1 MLHDL
6 CYLALLLAHLVWV
19 RYQGGEV
26 DNDDDSC
33 DDVNSDDQNHDNMNE
48 GTAVSVHDED
58 ALMITW

>member
-1 MLHDL
+1 MGHTEND
-6 CYLALLLAHLVWV
+6 V
-19 RYQGGEV
+19 GEL

-33 DDVNSDDQNHDNMNE
+33 DDVNSDEHDHDNMNE